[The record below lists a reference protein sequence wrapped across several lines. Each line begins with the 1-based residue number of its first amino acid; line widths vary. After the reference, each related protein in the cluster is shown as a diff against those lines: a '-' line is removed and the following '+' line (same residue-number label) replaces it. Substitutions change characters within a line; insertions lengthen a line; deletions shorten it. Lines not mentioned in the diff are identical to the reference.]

1 MISFVVLILFD
12 CVAHPTACLIN
23 VFVDVRH
30 LNLLAGLFPL
40 IYFPFQEDI
49 VSLVH
54 LLQIQPQFPTKYKYF
69 FLMKIEVKKINIY
82 KKQTTKQ
89 QKKLWYKKKMN
100 RDKMSLMINHSNTG

>member
-12 CVAHPTACLIN
+12 YVAHPTACLIN

-40 IYFPFQEDI
+40 IYFPFQEEI

-54 LLQIQPQFPTKYKYF
+54 LLQIQPQFPTKYNF
-69 FLMKIEVKKINIY
+69 FLLMKIEVKKLIFTKN
-82 KKQTTKQ
+82 KQ
-89 QKKLWYKKKMN
+89 QNNRKNYGIKKKC
-100 RDKMSLMINHSNTG
+100 TGTK